1 MGHIAARL
9 GRAVVVV
16 LGVTFCTFA
25 LLAMA
30 PNDAA
35 ERRAGVNATPEV
47 IAEIRSEMGLD
58 DPLPVRYLR
67 WLGDAVQLDFGDSVG
82 REGYTV
88 VDLIRTAL
96 PKTLEIMVL
105 AELIALGVAVPLALA
120 AARRPGGRVDRFAG
134 SAVFVL
140 LAVPTFVFGIYLQYL
155 FGVRLGW
162 FPVITNNLPGFESDP
177 LGNLR
182 AYFLPALTLAS
193 ALVAIYVR
201 ILRGDLIETMQQDYV
216 MLAQAR
222 GIDDRRL
229 LWRHVLRPSSINT
242 VTAIGLQVA
251 GLIGGAFV
259 IEALFAI
266 PGIGRLLIDAVGQ
279 GDYNV
284 VAAIVTLVSVGYVAV
299 STAIDVIYSL
309 IDPRIRLASA

>member
-1 MGHIAARL
+1 MHVLARIARGGL
-9 GRAVVVV
+9 VVI
-16 LGVTFCTFA
+16 GVTFCTFA
-25 LLAMA
+25 LLTLA
-30 PNDAA
+30 PGDPAA
-35 ERRAGVNATPEV
+35 QRAGLNATPEV
-47 IAEIRSEMGLD
+47 IAQVRAEMGLD
-58 DPLPVRYLR
+58 RPMPVRFVN
-67 WLGDAVQLDFGDSVG
+67 WLGDAVRFDFGESVG
-82 REGYTV
+82 RTGFRVSE
-88 VDLIRTAL
+88 LIRTAL

-105 AELIALGVAVPLALA
+105 AEIIALGVAVPLALA
-120 AARRPGGRVDRFAG
+120 AARRPGGRIDRFAG

-162 FPVITNNLPGFESDP
+162 LPVIANNLPGLFSDP

-182 AYFLPALTLAS
+182 QYLLPSVTLAS

-222 GIDDRRL
+222 GISDRRL

-242 VTAIGLQVA
+242 LTALGLQVA
-251 GLIGGAFV
+251 GLVGGAFV
-259 IEALFAI
+259 IEVLFAI
-266 PGIGRLLIDAVGQ
+266 PGVGRLLIDAVGQ

-284 VAAIVTLVSVGYVAV
+284 VAAIVALVSVGYVAV
-299 STAIDVIYSL
+299 NTVIDIAYSM

>member
-1 MGHIAARL
+1 
-9 GRAVVVV
+9 
-16 LGVTFCTFA
+16 
-25 LLAMA
+25 MA
-30 PNDAA
+30 PGDPA
-35 ERRAGVNATPEV
+35 EQRAGMNATPEV
-47 IAEIRSEMGLD
+47 VAQLRGEMGLD

-67 WLGDAVQLDFGDSVG
+67 WLGDAVRFDFGESLG
-82 REGYTV
+82 RDGFTV
-88 VDLIRTAL
+88 TELVRTAL

-105 AELIALGVAVPLALA
+105 AELLALSIAVPLALA
-120 AARRPGGRVDRFAG
+120 AARRPGGGVDRFAG

-162 FPVITNNLPGFESDP
+162 FPVISNDLPGFERDP
-177 LGNLR
+177 LGNLQ
-182 AYFLPALTLAS
+182 AYFLPSLTLAS
-193 ALVAIYVR
+193 ALIAIYVR
-201 ILRGDLIETMQQDYV
+201 ILRGDVIETMQQDYV

-222 GIDDRRL
+222 GISDRRL

-242 VTAIGLQVA
+242 MTAIGLQVA

-266 PGIGRLLIDAVGQ
+266 PGIGRLLIDSVGQ
-279 GDYNV
+279 GDTNT

-299 STAIDVIYSL
+299 NMLVDVVYSL
-309 IDPRIRLASA
+309 IDPRIRHAAA